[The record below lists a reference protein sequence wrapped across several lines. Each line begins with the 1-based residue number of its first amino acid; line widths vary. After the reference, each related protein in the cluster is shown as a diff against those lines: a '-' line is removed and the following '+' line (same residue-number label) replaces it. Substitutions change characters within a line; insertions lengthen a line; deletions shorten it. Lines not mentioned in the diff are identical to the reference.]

1 MTMIR
6 DFSFIYL
13 FGLVVGLGIFVT
25 ATWGLSLW
33 PTHSLL
39 VACQLWSTRA
49 CGLRCS
55 AAREILV
62 PWPRLKHTSPA
73 LQSWFFATD
82 HQGRSPLSSRHS
94 SSTVDAPATLSYDG
108 VLTDP
113 SHPLSFLIFILSPWG
128 FIHPVAS
135 ARAPRTPASPCLA

>member
-1 MTMIR
+1 MKIIR
-6 DFSFIYL
+6 DFSFICL

-25 ATWGLSLW
+25 ATWDLSLW

-49 CGLRCS
+49 CGLRMLHGTWDLS
-55 AAREILV
+55 TLTTDQI
-62 PWPRLKHTSPA
+62 PA

-82 HQGRSPLSSRHS
+82 HQGRSPLSTRHS

-135 ARAPRTPASPCLA
+135 ARAPRTSTSPCLA